1 MDFGVKWYGSK
12 MESATYS
19 WYYFLQIIVMLDP
32 LTFFISKTRRPI
44 SLNYDKVYMK

>member
-1 MDFGVKWYGSK
+1 

-19 WYYFLQIIVMLDP
+19 WYYFLQIIDMLDP
-32 LTFFISKTRRPI
+32 LIFFISKTRLI